1 LMKLCG
7 EVKPKNKARRRT
19 TTQMELLY
27 AD

>member
-1 LMKLCG
+1 
-7 EVKPKNKARRRT
+7 PKNKARRRT

>member
-1 LMKLCG
+1 